1 MTRQAAKGRKK
12 ERNSLAE
19 VAYDSVFR
27 MILSRELPGG
37 TVIQERKLAD
47 ALGISRTP
55 TREALVRL
63 EGEGWLVRLTERLLS
78 VKVVTLEEYLQAL
91 SVRQLLECDAIE
103 AAVGNLTPERVAELR
118 RMLDKLTA
126 DAKPTNEAHWAFDDA
141 LHNGIADAGGNA
153 VAARIIRNLRNITRL
168 FESQTVPQ
176 RLRPGIA
183 EHEAILTALESG
195 KAARARKAMARH
207 LEQVRA
213 GVLDNL

>member
-91 SVRQLLECDAIE
+91 ML
-103 AAVGNLTPERVAELR
+103 AAKMKEMEKSGN
-118 RMLDKLTA
+118 
-126 DAKPTNEAHWAFDDA
+126 
-141 LHNGIADAGGNA
+141 
-153 VAARIIRNLRNITRL
+153 
-168 FESQTVPQ
+168 TVD
-176 RLRPGIA
+176 
-183 EHEAILTALESG
+183 S
-195 KAARARKAMARH
+195 
-207 LEQVRA
+207 
-213 GVLDNL
+213 

>member
-1 MTRQAAKGRKK
+1 MTRRATRGQQK

-103 AAVGNLTPERVAELR
+103 AATGSIAPERLAELR
-118 RMLDKLTA
+118 HMLDKLKA
-126 DAKPTNEAHWAFDDA
+126 DATPTNEDHWAFDDA

-153 VAARIIRNLRNITRL
+153 VAARIIRSLRNITRL

-183 EHEAILTALESG
+183 EHEAILGALESG
-195 KAARARKAMARH
+195 KPARARKAMTKH